1 MDGKSRK
8 PDKKR
13 SSILKKPCDPE
24 TSDCTETKTKLVRR
38 ISFSGKKSVKEFIL
52 DEDKNT
58 VWGTSY
64 EESAESIAML
74 NISGNVAG
82 GIKEDLNFSVE
93 MDIEPDPVI
102 THYQGDLIN
111 PMNKENETP
120 DNTIW
125 QSINMGVKMPLAS
138 STMLVDGEMDISMT
152 DDGGGVICSEP
163 CAKIPAKNNVDLN
176 LQPKVVSINRDPF
189 SWLRDPKIVGKDALQ
204 PPDVSGKVQA
214 GGRDSSESD
223 STFCPSP
230 LSISQAAQMNRE
242 STCNIDIST
251 FHSDDL
257 QDYKNGV
264 KKFGMKNA
272 EIPGNMQKMR
282 KSGVQNTFYFQAQQ
296 TQMDMTLVK
305 ENCEKNHKVK
315 AMNLPVAEDQLNLT
329 KLSPEQILE
338 ENSKQPIKPRQT
350 QYFPTD
356 DNQMDLT
363 GMQSRKSSTNCV
375 KTVVSHLETDQMD
388 ITDLE
393 ERNQDRSMNKKSMG
407 NMDITLQDNC
417 KRITEKER
425 KTIHFSNECNQMN
438 LTIGEDET
446 ISFRTPRQIVFI
458 ENAQNKSHR
467 TNSANSENIP
477 PPAEMQMTL
486 QQQQD
491 CRDICEN
498 ARKTVYFPKEMDISG
513 VAFGKKSISPNM
525 EMTLQSEEEC
535 TDVCGRKTIHFNTE
549 NPTNCGAGKPEME
562 MTLCEKDP
570 GRPKQQNR
578 GTIHFPQGENQM
590 NLTRGR
596 KSEMEMTPCLADPGK
611 TMQKRGTL
619 FFQPGDDQINIVGFV
634 EDITRNDKE
643 MVICL
648 DDPGNTVQNRK
659 TVYFRPDENQM
670 NLTEVGKPEMEMSF
684 EDHEIL
690 DNHDNQMNITGAT
703 REIPR
708 DGSSQKGICTSNTHF
723 GDPGKT
729 EQIRETVYFP
739 QDENQMNLTEL
750 GKPEMEMSLVEDPAK
765 PSQNRKTVFFPQDE
779 DEMNITGATREISR
793 DGIPQKGANTS
804 TIRFGD
810 PGMAGQTRKTVFFPQ
825 DENQMNLTEA
835 GRLEMELSRAELAKT
850 AQDRKTIHFSQD
862 ENEMNITGTSQ
873 EILRDGRLQKEKSAC
888 LRDPGIP
895 GQIRKTVY
903 FHQDEDQMN
912 LTGAGKPEIEMS
924 LIEDPAKPSQNR
936 KTVYFSQDENEMNI
950 TGATREIPKDRRQER
965 ENSFCFGDPGIAGQ
979 IRKTV
984 FFPEDENQMN
994 LTKAGEPEMN
1004 LSLEDPTKAFQ
1015 NRKTIHFSQD
1025 ENEMNITGT
1034 SQEILRDGRLQK
1046 EKSAC
1051 FRDPGISGQIRKT
1064 VFFPQDEDQMNLTGA
1079 GKPEIEMSLI
1089 EDPAKPSQN
1098 RKTVYFSQDEN
1109 EMNITGATREIPK
1122 DRRQERE
1129 NSFCFG
1135 DPGTALQI
1143 RKTVFFPQDE
1153 NQMNLTEAGK
1163 PEIEMSLVEDPVKPS
1178 QNRKTIHFSQDE
1190 NEMNITGAPREIPR
1204 DGRPQ
1209 KEKSACFKDPGM
1221 AGQTRKTV
1229 FFPQD
1234 EDQMNI
1240 TRAGKPEMELS
1251 LEDPTKP
1258 FQNRKTIHFSQDE
1271 NEMNITGASSE
1282 VPKSGIPQKETN
1294 ISTICFGDPGMTE
1307 QTRKAGKPDM
1317 EMTLVDP
1324 IKTSQNRE
1332 TVYFPQDENEI
1343 NITGG
1348 RIISKGNRLDHENP
1362 EKTAQRRGTVY
1373 FPQENNQ
1380 MNITQ
1385 ISPKTMKENDE
1396 NDAGETMEMDITM
1409 PENPIIGGTRRKTT
1423 LLNDQIQS
1431 EPVDLTLK
1439 AIPVPIVQKTLN
1451 EVVPKDR
1458 RGSIGS
1464 SAVVVKIPPFSR
1476 RESIEH
1482 QLVSSSN
1489 ETVSQPN
1496 EESMMQNMSCDS
1508 MDISECLQSPP
1519 GKLANQKEEIEMEAS
1534 RNASRMAL
1542 QGPLEE
1548 TTEGASLKLLSVDM
1562 SEDNTMKICEALY
1575 REQRLHQ
1582 SKMSEQ
1588 SSQLSK
1594 LLENDS
1600 MEMKMLMEESYIEAD
1615 SINAMDNTYLRLGNV
1630 VKSISAAPEVQ
1641 KPIIRRETFT
1651 IHENSQC
1658 PAKSPRKSRIPVL
1671 GASRYPTPEPPRRC
1685 SQFQDKLQDSIPDL
1699 GIIHRN
1705 SDLEMKNVT
1714 AKFAD
1719 CSIVINSETLKTLSD
1734 GDDQD
1739 DFLPTLQSLHISNR
1753 DILPDEMQEE
1763 FLRENVPRRRKT
1775 LKPRRTLAK
1784 DPKLLKNMLGSDL
1797 YGKLIQSKGDLEKVM
1812 DERDRVFALY
1822 EECKPHLEFFLKYPS
1837 RCQLPF
1843 CPSFKELIA
1852 NIGSTSFRS
1861 IWYIDKFFAQG
1872 HLIFKHRK
1880 ITSFEIHMKFN
1891 PSQLNDMDCADHRGR
1906 INFRKITIV
1915 DCDWYTNANPD
1926 TKSKLWIYLHTK
1938 FRGKVLSDSYLL
1950 NMYSDSTYLRDFLHY
1965 IDDLCCEIYAARP
1978 PMRELLARR

>member
-82 GIKEDLNFSVE
+82 GMKEDLNFSVE

-102 THYQGDLIN
+102 THYQGNLIN

-138 STMLVDGEMDISMT
+138 STMLVDGQMDISMT

-163 CAKIPAKNNVDLN
+163 CAKIPAKDNVDLN

-204 PPDVSGKVQA
+204 PPDVGSKGQA

-305 ENCEKNHKVK
+305 ENCEKNHKIK
-315 AMNLPVAEDQLNLT
+315 AMNLPVAEDQLSLT

-350 QYFPTD
+350 QYFPTH

-363 GMQSRKSSTNCV
+363 GMQSRKSSTNTA
-375 KTVVSHLETDQMD
+375 KNVVSHLETDQMD

-407 NMDITLQDNC
+407 NMDITLQENC

-458 ENAQNKSHR
+458 ENAQNNSHR

-486 QQQQD
+486 QPQQD
-491 CRDICEN
+491 HRDICEN

-549 NPTNCGAGKPEME
+549 NRTNRGAGKPQME

-596 KSEMEMTPCLADPGK
+596 TSEMEMTLCLADPGK

-619 FFQPGDDQINIVGFV
+619 FFQPRDDQINIVGFV
-634 EDITRNDKE
+634 ENITRNEKE

-648 DDPGNTVQNRK
+648 EDPGNTAQNRK

-670 NLTEVGKPEMEMSF
+670 NLTEAGRPEMEMSF

-690 DNHDNQMNITGAT
+690 DNHDNYDNQMNITGTT

-708 DGSSQKGICTSNTHF
+708 DGSSQKGICTSNTHY
-723 GDPGKT
+723 GDPGKA
-729 EQIRETVYFP
+729 EQIRETVHFP
-739 QDENQMNLTEL
+739 QDENQMNITEV
-750 GKPEMEMSLVEDPAK
+750 GKPEMEMSLIEDLAK
-765 PSQNRKTVFFPQDE
+765 PFQNRKTVFFPQDE

-793 DGIPQKGANTS
+793 VGIPQKGANTS

-835 GRLEMELSRAELAKT
+835 GEPEMELSLKDPRKSS
-850 AQDRKTIHFSQD
+850 QNRKTIHFSQD

-888 LRDPGIP
+888 LRDPGIS

-903 FHQDEDQMN
+903 FPQDEDQMN
-912 LTGAGKPEIEMS
+912 LTGAGKPEMEMI
-924 LIEDPAKPSQNR
+924 LEDSAKFTR
-936 KTVYFSQDENEMNI
+936 IDENEMNI
-950 TGATREIPKDRRQER
+950 TGATREIPKDGRPQKGANTSSNRV
-965 ENSFCFGDPGIAGQ
+965 GDPGTAMQ
-979 IRKTV
+979 IRKTD
-984 FFPEDENQMN
+984 FFPQDDNQMN
-994 LTKAGEPEMN
+994 LTKAGEPEMD

-1064 VFFPQDEDQMNLTGA
+1064 VYFHQDEDQMNLTGT

-1098 RKTVYFSQDEN
+1098 RKTIHFSQDEN

-1153 NQMNLTEAGK
+1153 NQMNLTEAGE
-1163 PEIEMSLVEDPVKPS
+1163 PEMELSLKDPRKAF

-1190 NEMNITGAPREIPR
+1190 NEMNITGEPREIPR
-1204 DGRPQ
+1204 DGKPQ
-1209 KEKSACFKDPGM
+1209 KGANTSSNRVGDPGI
-1221 AGQTRKTV
+1221 AGQIRKTV

-1234 EDQMNI
+1234 DNQMNL
-1240 TRAGKPEMELS
+1240 TEAGEPEKEMS
-1251 LEDPTKP
+1251 LEDSRKA

-1294 ISTICFGDPGMTE
+1294 ISTICFGDPEMAE

-1324 IKTSQNRE
+1324 IKTSHNRE
-1332 TVYFPQDENEI
+1332 TVYFPKDENEM

-1439 AIPVPIVQKTLN
+1439 AISVPIVQKTSDG
-1451 EVVPKDR
+1451 VVPQNR

-1519 GKLANQKEEIEMEAS
+1519 GKPDNQKEEIEMEAS
-1534 RNASRMAL
+1534 GNASRMAL

-1641 KPIIRRETFT
+1641 KPTIRRETFT
-1651 IHENSQC
+1651 IHENSQY

-1685 SQFQDKLQDSIPDL
+1685 
-1699 GIIHRN
+1699 
-1705 SDLEMKNVT
+1705 
-1714 AKFAD
+1714 
-1719 CSIVINSETLKTLSD
+1719 
-1734 GDDQD
+1734 
-1739 DFLPTLQSLHISNR
+1739 
-1753 DILPDEMQEE
+1753 
-1763 FLRENVPRRRKT
+1763 
-1775 LKPRRTLAK
+1775 
-1784 DPKLLKNMLGSDL
+1784 PKIR
-1797 YGKLIQSKGDLEKVM
+1797 Y
-1812 DERDRVFALY
+1812 
-1822 EECKPHLEFFLKYPS
+1822 
-1837 RCQLPF
+1837 
-1843 CPSFKELIA
+1843 
-1852 NIGSTSFRS
+1852 
-1861 IWYIDKFFAQG
+1861 
-1872 HLIFKHRK
+1872 
-1880 ITSFEIHMKFN
+1880 
-1891 PSQLNDMDCADHRGR
+1891 
-1906 INFRKITIV
+1906 
-1915 DCDWYTNANPD
+1915 
-1926 TKSKLWIYLHTK
+1926 
-1938 FRGKVLSDSYLL
+1938 
-1950 NMYSDSTYLRDFLHY
+1950 
-1965 IDDLCCEIYAARP
+1965 
-1978 PMRELLARR
+1978 